1 MGLFNKLAPLAHN
14 VANVAVEHKSGLA
27 FAGGII
33 FQIGAIASAVEA
45 TFKAENAISISETEM
60 DADYLVSRSKWET
73 FRDRFLVS
81 WKYYIPTAIAE
92 ASSIACHVVSK
103 KEDLNKIAVLS
114 SACALSE
121 SMLANYREA
130 TTEMV
135 GEKKEALIQSK
146 AHEKEVENYIS
157 KNGVES
163 ITDTGLG
170 DQICYDPWGH
180 GLFKCSINAI
190 RAAVNKLNE
199 ELLDGIGQEVKL
211 NDLYSE
217 LNLEQTKSG
226 DLLGWITERGAARLT
241 NESITR
247 DVNGIP
253 TPVYVMDF
261 AQGREPQNL
270 YISWR

>member
-1 MGLFNKLAPLAHN
+1 MNFLKKMAPLARN
-14 VANVAVEHKSGLA
+14 ISNLAAQHKSGIT

-33 FQIGAIASAVEA
+33 FQLGAVVSAIDA
-45 TFKAENAISISETEM
+45 TIKAENAVTMSEINM
-60 DADYLVSRSKWET
+60 DADYLGSRTKWEA
-73 FRDRFLVS
+73 FKDRFAVT
-81 WKYYIPTAIAE
+81 WKYYIPTISAE
-92 ASSIACHVVSK
+92 AMSIACHIVSK
-103 KEDLNKIAVLS
+103 KEDLNKIALLS
-114 SACALSE
+114 SAYALSE

-146 AHEKEVENYIS
+146 AHEKEVEEYIQ
-157 KNGVES
+157 KNGPES

-180 GLFKCSINAI
+180 GIFKCSITAI
-190 RAAVNKLNE
+190 QSAVNRLNE
-199 ELLDGIGQEVKL
+199 ELLDGIGMEVKL

-217 LNLEQTKSG
+217 IRLEPTKSG
-226 DLLGWITERGAARLT
+226 DLLGWQTENGAIRLT
-241 NESITR
+241 NESITKN
-247 DVNGIP
+247 VNGVP